1 MKGKV
6 KHFSCILIVVSFLF
20 VFNQLVIGQ
29 EKFNISAGFGVPEL
43 INIGLRYQVD
53 QCQLGLSLGLMPH
66 DFSVCGD
73 VYYHFAGLSELSA
86 RRPWYGRIGLNYLK
100 EETEYYIDKYLYL
113 NIRLGRDF
121 NISNKFGI
129 ELDGGVLFQ
138 IKNTI
143 ITQTPPSPWS
153 LDLEFPVLPGFGI
166 GLFYRL

>member
-73 VYYHFAGLSELSA
+73 VYYHFAGLSELSV
-86 RRPWYGRIGLNYLK
+86 RRPWYGRIGLNYLR

-121 NISNKFGI
+121 NISDKFGI

-138 IKNTI
+138 IKNKVI
-143 ITQTPPSPWS
+143 RKTPVSPWS